1 MLMMSSRQVECLK
14 TRAAIDIFP
23 KKFSSSHSFTL
34 HKCSSDSFP
43 LSLFPHFHYK
53 NINAASIFSFPSFL
67 RTTHKRFSSSH
78 HRLLVGSKICVKLI
92 YAKALFLLKMKYFSH
107 DYLPYVENEML
118 RNWKNEDEREELR
131 KKRLSQDKA
140 TLETFTIFSV
150 VTCLWVVKN
159 YKADILCFW
168 TSVWYIVWFF
178 VK

>member
-1 MLMMSSRQVECLK
+1 MMMLMMSSRQVECLK

-78 HRLLVGSKICVKLI
+78 HRRLVGSKICVKLI

-118 RNWKNEDEREELR
+118 RNWKKEDEREELR

-140 TLETFTIFSV
+140 TLEPSLYLV
-150 VTCLWVVKN
+150 SWRACV
-159 YKADILCFW
+159 
-168 TSVWYIVWFF
+168 
-178 VK
+178 